1 LDKYIKNCRALLEKI
16 TTQYDANWIA
26 FSGGLDS
33 SILGQIKKD
42 RDLNALTI
50 IAKDFI
56 GTDLSYSQIVGK
68 HIGIPLELKYVS
80 IDEMLDAI
88 KGTIKILK
96 NFNDI
101 EIRNS
106 IVSYIYLNALKKK
119 NITKIITGDGADE
132 IFAGY
137 NFLVKKDHDELQKEL
152 KRMKKI
158 MHFTSQKIANELG
171 ISVQMPFI
179 DESIIK
185 FVETLPVN
193 LLVNQNN
200 DIKIGILILRKAF
213 ENDLPSS
220 VIWRK
225 KTPMQDGSGTV
236 GLIKM
241 FDSVITDDI
250 FKEKTKKIKSED
262 NVTIRTKESLQYYE
276 FYKENFKIP
285 ECTNGNNQCSDCNA
299 EIVSIQNFAGC
310 VEGFQSK
317 VNFYIF
323 LAFLQRSFYIHYNK
337 NNIFHHHAHE

>member
-1 LDKYIKNCRALLEKI
+1 MDKFIKNCRALLEKI
-16 TTQYDANWIA
+16 TMQYDANWIA

-42 RDLNALTI
+42 QDLNALTI

-56 GTDLSYSQIVGK
+56 GTDLSYSQIIVK

-80 IDEMLDAI
+80 IAEMLDAI
-88 KGTIKILK
+88 KGTIRILK

-106 IVSYIYLNALKKK
+106 IVSYIYLNVLKKK

-179 DESIIK
+179 DENIIK

-200 DIKIGILILRKAF
+200 GMKFGKWILRKAF

-225 KTPMQDGSGTV
+225 KTAMQDGSGTAS
-236 GLIKM
+236 LTKL
-241 FDSVITDDI
+241 FDSIITDNI
-250 FKEKTKKIKSED
+250 FEEKTKKIKKD
-262 NVTIRTKESLQYYE
+262 DGVTIRTKESLHYYE
-276 FYKENFKIP
+276 HYKENFRIP
-285 ECTNGNNQCSDCNA
+285 EYQSQKNICPDCNA
-299 EIVSIQNFAGC
+299 ELSSN
-310 VEGFQSK
+310 SK
-317 VNFYIF
+317 FCRMCGKFPI
-323 LAFLQRSFYIHYNK
+323 
-337 NNIFHHHAHE
+337 

>member
-1 LDKYIKNCRALLEKI
+1 MSESIENVRLLLEEI
-16 TTQYDANWIA
+16 TIQCDANWIA

-200 DIKIGILILRKAF
+200 SIKFGKWILRKAF

-225 KTPMQDGSGTV
+225 KTAMQDGSGTAS
-236 GLIKM
+236 LTKL
-241 FDSVITDDI
+241 FDSIITDDI
-250 FKEKTKKIKSED
+250 FEEKTKKIKKDD
-262 NVTIRTKESLQYYE
+262 NVTIRTKESLHYYE
-276 FYKENFKIP
+276 HYKENFRVP
-285 ECTNGNNQCSDCNA
+285 EYQSQKNLCPDCNA
-299 EIVSIQNFAGC
+299 ELSSN
-310 VEGFQSK
+310 SK
-317 VNFYIF
+317 FCRMSGKFPI
-323 LAFLQRSFYIHYNK
+323 
-337 NNIFHHHAHE
+337 

>member
-1 LDKYIKNCRALLEKI
+1 MVTYVKI
-16 TTQYDANWIA
+16 
-26 FSGGLDS
+26 
-33 SILGQIKKD
+33 
-42 RDLNALTI
+42 
-50 IAKDFI
+50 
-56 GTDLSYSQIVGK
+56 
-68 HIGIPLELKYVS
+68 KYVS

-119 NITKIITGDGADE
+119 NVTKIITGDGADE

-152 KRMKKI
+152 IRMKKI

-179 DESIIK
+179 DESVIK
-185 FVETLPVN
+185 FAETLPVN
-193 LLVNQNN
+193 LLVNQN
-200 DIKIGILILRKAF
+200 DGIKFGKWILRKAF

-220 VIWRK
+220 VIWRE
-225 KTPMQDGSGTV
+225 KTPMQDGAGTV

-250 FKEKTKKIKSED
+250 FKEKKKKIKSED
-262 NVTIRTKESLQYYE
+262 NVIIRTKESLHYYE
-276 FYKENFKIP
+276 LYRENFQIP
-285 ECTNGNNQCSDCNA
+285 ECINGKNLCSDCNA
-299 EIVSIQNFAGC
+299 EIDSN
-310 VEGFQSK
+310 SK
-317 VNFYIF
+317 FCGMCGKFPI
-323 LAFLQRSFYIHYNK
+323 
-337 NNIFHHHAHE
+337 

>member
-1 LDKYIKNCRALLEKI
+1 MDEFIKNCRALLEKI
-16 TTQYDANWIA
+16 TMQCDANWIA

-33 SILGQIKKD
+33 SILAQIKKEQ
-42 RDLNALTI
+42 DLNAITI
-50 IAKDFI
+50 ITKDFL
-56 GTDLSYSQIVGK
+56 GTDLQYSQITAK
-68 HIGIPLELKYVS
+68 YIDIPLELKYVN
-80 IDEMLDAI
+80 INEMLSAI
-88 KGTIKILK
+88 ESTIKILK

-106 IVSYIYLNALKKK
+106 IVPYLYLNTLKEK
-119 NITKIITGDGADE
+119 NVTKVITGDGADE

-137 NFLVKKDHDELQKEL
+137 DFLVKKDHTELKSEL
-152 KRMKKI
+152 KRIKKI
-158 MHFTSQKIANELG
+158 MHFPSQKIADELG

-193 LLVNQNN
+193 LLVNQN
-200 DIKIGILILRKAF
+200 DGIKFGKWILRKAF

-220 VIWRK
+220 VIWRE

-262 NVTIRTKESLQYYE
+262 NVTIRTKESLHYYE
-276 FYKENFKIP
+276 LYKENFKIP

-299 EIVSIQNFAGC
+299 EIVSN
-310 VEGFQSK
+310 SK
-317 VNFYIF
+317 FCGMCGRFPI
-323 LAFLQRSFYIHYNK
+323 
-337 NNIFHHHAHE
+337 

>member
-1 LDKYIKNCRALLEKI
+1 MDEFIKNCKALLEKI
-16 TTQYDANWIA
+16 TMQCDANWIA

-56 GTDLSYSQIVGK
+56 GTDLSYSQIIGK

-80 IDEMLDAI
+80 IGEMLDAI

-171 ISVQMPFI
+171 ISIQMPFL
-179 DESIIK
+179 DENIINA
-185 FVETLPVN
+185 VETLPIS
-193 LLVNQNN
+193 LLINQKN
-200 DIKIGILILRKAF
+200 DNKFGKWILRKAF
-213 ENDLPSS
+213 ENDLPPS
-220 VIWRK
+220 VIWRE

-236 GLIKM
+236 SLTKL
-241 FDSVITDDI
+241 FDSIITDDI
-250 FKEKTKKIKSED
+250 FEEKTKKIKSGD
-262 NVTIRTKESLQYYE
+262 NIRIRTKESLHYYE
-276 FYKENFKIP
+276 LYKENFRIP
-285 ECTNGNNQCSDCNA
+285 ECQDKKNLCSDCNA
-299 EIVSIQNFAGC
+299 EIVSN
-310 VEGFQSK
+310 SK
-317 VNFYIF
+317 FCRMCGKFPI
-323 LAFLQRSFYIHYNK
+323 
-337 NNIFHHHAHE
+337 

>member
-1 LDKYIKNCRALLEKI
+1 MDKFIKNCRALLEKI

-56 GTDLSYSQIVGK
+56 GTDLSYSQIIGK

-106 IVSYIYLNALKKK
+106 IVPYIYLNALKKK
-119 NITKIITGDGADE
+119 NVTKIITGDGADE

-171 ISVQMPFI
+171 ISIQMPFI
-179 DESIIK
+179 DENIINA
-185 FVETLPVN
+185 VETLPIS
-193 LLVNQNN
+193 LLINQKN
-200 DIKIGILILRKAF
+200 DNKFGKWILRKAF

-225 KTPMQDGSGTV
+225 KTAMQDGSGTAS
-236 GLIKM
+236 LTKL
-241 FDSVITDDI
+241 FDSIITDDI
-250 FKEKTKKIKSED
+250 FEEKTKKIKKD
-262 NVTIRTKESLQYYE
+262 DDVTIRTKESLHYYE
-276 FYKENFKIP
+276 HYKENFRIP
-285 ECTNGNNQCSDCNA
+285 EYQSQKNLCPDCNA
-299 EIVSIQNFAGC
+299 ELSSN
-310 VEGFQSK
+310 SK
-317 VNFYIF
+317 FCRMCGKFPI
-323 LAFLQRSFYIHYNK
+323 
-337 NNIFHHHAHE
+337 